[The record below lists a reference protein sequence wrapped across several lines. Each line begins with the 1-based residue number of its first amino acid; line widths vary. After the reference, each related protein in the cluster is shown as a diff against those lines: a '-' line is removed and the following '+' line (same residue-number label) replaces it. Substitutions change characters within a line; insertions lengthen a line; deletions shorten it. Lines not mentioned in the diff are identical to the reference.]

1 MRLRRYGKLIVVTFA
16 VTKTSL
22 TESNR
27 KDSMKSRIIKLA
39 LFAFAFGMFQWTA
52 NATEAEKTIN
62 GKKYLE
68 HLVKKGETLFGICK
82 KYNTSVAE
90 MERVN
95 PSLKN
100 GLKSEVKI
108 LVPATGQPVTAK
120 NESAKPI
127 ASNASTS
134 VGTDKE
140 LVEHLVKPGE
150 TLTSIARKYNTSI
163 SDLSTRNEKLVKNGL
178 KSGTT
183 LKVLK
188 NSSLKTSV
196 PATTKAKTETASA
209 ATQKTASHTEKP
221 GSQAANG
228 YSKYKVKK
236 GETLYAICK
245 RQGCTVSE
253 AEELNPK
260 LKKRAIIEGEVLTL
274 PAPHSNASQKKKNDK
289 SGLTVH
295 EVKKGETLYGI
306 ANTYNVSANDIE
318 RLNPGVKNSGIKA
331 GKALIMPPT
340 SKYLADKNS
349 TPDFRIHKVGKDET
363 VFSISKKFNI
373 NPNDV
378 TANNDVRNG
387 LKVGQLLAIPP
398 SAKEKEKT
406 GVASVF
412 RHNAPA
418 SEPKH
423 SNIAHTVLKGETMF
437 SLCKTY
443 KISEYELTSVNP
455 ELKADGLQAGKI
467 IFIPRTPDRK
477 YSWNSSYFVSTQ
489 GNNKVHVAVLL
500 PFNTED
506 GQIDNN
512 TDKFLEFYQGILL
525 AAKTLKEQNVWVY
538 LHVYNSGK
546 TEADINALLEKE
558 EMKNMDI
565 MIGPAYKAQFAPM
578 GKFALENNVKMIVPF
593 SSRTEEMKT
602 NPNIFLVNAPKSKMA
617 QENAQSFAELFKGKN
632 VVVAKFKGEKQN
644 DKQEVADSIAAKL
657 RSLGTPV
664 KEIEFTNAEALK
676 ESLKEKE
683 ENLVLTTSTDQVAL
697 TQLIPS
703 VNSMLV
709 QKYDVKIFGYN
720 EWTKYQ
726 TIAKDLFVAETYIG
740 SAYDINFEDSA
751 SKEFIGNFRKYYG
764 QEPGNTQPMYGAL
777 GYDIMLYFGKAV
789 ALFGKNFE
797 HGLSQ
802 LSKENLHTIQSD
814 FKFKRYSEEGGFYNS
829 DVTIS
834 RNNGTDGHVLL
845 NKQLE

>member
-1 MRLRRYGKLIVVTFA
+1 
-16 VTKTSL
+16 
-22 TESNR
+22 
-27 KDSMKSRIIKLA
+27 MKSRNIKIA
-39 LFAFAFGMFQWTA
+39 LFAFAFGLLQWNA
-52 NATEAEKTIN
+52 NATETEKTIN
-62 GKKYLE
+62 GKKYQE

-82 KYNTSVAE
+82 KYNTTVAE
-90 MERVN
+90 MEKVN

-100 GLKSEVKI
+100 GLKSEAKI
-108 LVPATGQPVTAK
+108 FVPVTGQSTPAK
-120 NESAKPI
+120 TEPAKPV
-127 ASNASTS
+127 ASNVQS
-134 VGTDKE
+134 GTAPEKE

-163 SDLSTRNEKLVKNGL
+163 NDLSARNEKLVKNGL
-178 KSGTT
+178 KSGAV
-183 LKVLK
+183 LKVYK
-188 NSSLKTSV
+188 NSAAKNAV
-196 PATTKAKTETASA
+196 PATKPKTEIASA
-209 ATQKTASHTEKP
+209 ATPKSTSHSEK
-221 GSQAANG
+221 GNSHSAGNL
-228 YSKYKVKK
+228 SKYKVKK

-245 RQGCTVSE
+245 RQGCTVGQ
-253 AEELNPK
+253 AEELNPQ
-260 LKKRAIIEGEVLTL
+260 LKKRTIIEGEILTL
-274 PAPHSNASQKKKNDK
+274 PASNNSAAASAKKNGAQ

-318 RLNPGVKNSGIKA
+318 RLNPGVKKSGIKA
-331 GKALIMPPT
+331 GKALIMPST
-340 SKYLADKNS
+340 SKYLADLNS
-349 TPDFRIHKVGKDET
+349 KPDYRVHKVGKDET

-373 NPNDV
+373 NPNEV
-378 TANNDVRNG
+378 VANNDVKNG
-387 LKVGQLLAIPP
+387 IKVGQLLAIPP

-412 RHNAPA
+412 RHNTPA

-467 IFIPRTPDRK
+467 IFIPRTPDSK

-500 PFNTED
+500 PFNPED

-525 AAKTLKEQNVWVY
+525 AAKRLKEQNVWVY

-546 TEADINALLEKE
+546 TEADIKALLEKE
-558 EMKNMDI
+558 EMKSMDF

-593 SSRTEEMKT
+593 SSRTEEMKS
-602 NPNIFLVNAPKSKMA
+602 NPNIFLINAPKSKMA
-617 QENAQSFAELFKGKN
+617 QESAHSFAEIFKGKN
-632 VVVAKFKGEKQN
+632 VVVAKFKGDKQN
-644 DKQEVADSIAAKL
+644 DKQEIADSIAARL

-664 KEIEFTNAEALK
+664 KEIEFTNADALK

-709 QKYDVKIFGYN
+709 QKYDVKILGYN

-740 SAYDINFEDSA
+740 SAYDINFNDSA

-797 HGLSQ
+797 HGLNQ
-802 LSKENLHTIQSD
+802 LTKENLHTIQSD
-814 FKFKRYSEEGGFYNS
+814 FKFKKYSEDGGFYNS

-834 RNNGTDGHVLL
+834 RNNGTDGHVLM
-845 NKQLE
+845 NKQQE